1 MRLLFQPLFISTL
14 LLLSVQAKSGILEIS
29 WPTPNPKQE
38 KPSTPYPKVL
48 TKSIKNTKLPVYI
61 PSHYRYD
68 KKMSVVAGDYFYTII
83 VEEGKHIISIVGDR
97 TFQEERPANR
107 DFEKIVNN
115 HQEVEFTQEEGMM
128 SADFNRHGVNY
139 SITVECEEPKSDPHC
154 SSELFITNL
163 YNQLIM
169 VGGHP

>member
-1 MRLLFQPLFISTL
+1 MKLIFRPLFISTIL
-14 LLLSVQAKSGILEIS
+14 LLLVHANSGILEIS
-29 WPTPNPKQE
+29 WPKPNPKQE
-38 KPSTPYPKVL
+38 KPSIPYPKVL
-48 TKSIKNTKLPVYI
+48 TKNIKNTKLPVYI

-68 KKMSVVAGDYFYTII
+68 KKMSVIASNYFYTII
-83 VEEGKHIISIVGDR
+83 FEEGKHIISIAGDR

-107 DFEKIVNN
+107 DFEKIVKKS
-115 HQEVEFTQEEGMM
+115 QEVEFTQEEGMM

-154 SSELFITNL
+154 TSELFVTNL